1 MQIYLDA
8 GSLERAF
15 LNLGAAKHRKA
26 AAFRGKT
33 SGIEVFWDCRSMKCE
48 AIRGINIIK
57 NV

>member
-26 AAFRGKT
+26 AAFHGKT
-33 SGIEVFWDCRSMKCE
+33 SGIEVF
-48 AIRGINIIK
+48 
-57 NV
+57 